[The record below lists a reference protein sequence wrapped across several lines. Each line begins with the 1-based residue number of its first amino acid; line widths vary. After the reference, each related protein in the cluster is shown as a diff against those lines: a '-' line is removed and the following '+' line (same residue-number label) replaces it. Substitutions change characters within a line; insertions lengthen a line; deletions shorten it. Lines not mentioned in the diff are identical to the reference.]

1 MASDGSLR
9 STSGSN
15 LQGLAR
21 PSGARSGDGFKHL
34 VNEKPGQRILDGAQ
48 NPSLQLQKRA
58 PEEVQVGQ
66 PATFSLIVRNVGN
79 ATAHDV
85 TVIDKVPSGTRL
97 SRAQPNATPD
107 QAGNLTWSLG
117 EMAAGSEQTIV
128 VELIPETEGE
138 IGSVASVTFASQA
151 SVRTVSTQP
160 KLEISQVLD
169 SKVLVGQ
176 MLDIR
181 IQISNNG
188 TGVARIS
195 CWWRKFPMD

>member
-1 MASDGSLR
+1 
-9 STSGSN
+9 
-15 LQGLAR
+15 
-21 PSGARSGDGFKHL
+21 
-34 VNEKPGQRILDGAQ
+34 
-48 NPSLQLQKRA
+48 
-58 PEEVQVGQ
+58 
-66 PATFSLIVRNVGN
+66 
-79 ATAHDV
+79 
-85 TVIDKVPSGTRL
+85 
-97 SRAQPNATPD
+97 
-107 QAGNLTWSLG
+107 
-117 EMAAGSEQTIV
+117 MAAGSEQTIV

-188 TGVARIS
+188 TGVARDIVLVEE
-195 CWWRKFPMD
+195 FPMD